1 MCING
6 KLMANYMFKE
16 NQCFSGIATAIL
28 TSVSYSPAEVVFN
41 FLAIRSL

>member
-16 NQCFSGIATAIL
+16 NQRFSGIATAIL